1 MIRLLIAEDHQSLID
16 GLQLLFKDDNEIEVV
31 GTARDG
37 KELLEKL
44 QIKRPH
50 VLLTDLSMPRMNGVE
65 LCKKAIGIQENLKV
79 VAFSMFHNE
88 DAVKEMITAGASGY
102 ILKTSGLNEVRTAII
117 KAYQGERYFDS
128 AINIDEVENTEI
140 SVKKTI
146 LSPSEKKILKLI
158 AQGKTSSE
166 IAEIRFTA
174 VSTIIKHR
182 KNIIQKLGLQGKG
195 ELLRYALQKH
205 QHFN

>member
-16 GLQLLFKDDNEIEVV
+16 GLLLLFKNDKEIEVI

-44 QIKRPH
+44 NFKKTD
-50 VLLTDLSMPRMNGVE
+50 VLLTDISMPRMNGVE
-65 LCKKAIGIQENLKV
+65 LCKKALEIQPSLNV
-79 VAFSMFHNE
+79 VAFSMYNNE
-88 DAVKEMITAGASGY
+88 EAVKEMIEAGVYGY
-102 ILKTSGLNEVRTAII
+102 ILKTSSLSEVRTAIL
-117 KAYQGERYFDS
+117 KVHQGQRYFDS
-128 AINIDEVENTEI
+128 SINIEEIEKDEKSI
-140 SVKKTI
+140 KKTI
-146 LSPSEKKILKLI
+146 LSPSEKEILRHI

-166 IAEIRFTA
+166 IAHIRFTA

-182 KNIIQKLGLQGKG
+182 KNIIQKLSLEGKG

-205 QHFN
+205 QHYK

>member
-16 GLQLLFKDDNEIEVV
+16 GLLLLFNNDQDIEVV
-31 GTARDG
+31 GTAKDG

-44 QIKRPH
+44 KYKKPDI
-50 VLLTDLSMPRMNGVE
+50 LLTDISMPRMNGVE
-65 LCKKAIGIQENLKV
+65 LCKKALSVQPDMKV
-79 VAFSMFHNE
+79 IAFSMFNDE
-88 DAVKEMITAGASGY
+88 EAIREMIKAGAYGY
-102 ILKTSGLNEVRTAII
+102 ILKTSSLQEVKTAII
-117 KAYQGERYFDS
+117 KASKGQRYFDAS
-128 AINIDEVENTEI
+128 INLQEI
-140 SVKKTI
+140 ERSETSNNNTI
-146 LSPSEKKILKLI
+146 LSPSESKILKLI

-205 QHFN
+205 QHYK

>member
-1 MIRLLIAEDHQSLID
+1 MIKLLIAEDHQSLID
-16 GLQLLFKDDNEIEVV
+16 GLILLFKEDSEIEVI
-31 GTARDG
+31 GTAKDG

-44 QIKRPH
+44 VFKKPN
-50 VLLTDLSMPRMNGVE
+50 VLLTDISMPRLNGVE
-65 LCKKAIGIQENLKV
+65 LCKKALTLQPELKV
-79 VAFSMFHNE
+79 IAFSMFNDE
-88 DAVKEMITAGASGY
+88 DAIKEMIKAGAYGY
-102 ILKTSGLNEVRTAII
+102 ILKTSSLQEVKTAII
-117 KAYQGERYFDS
+117 KAYRGERYFDAS
-128 AINIDEVENTEI
+128 INIKEIGRTET
-140 SVKKTI
+140 SNKKTI
-146 LSPSEKKILKLI
+146 LSPSETKILKLI

-205 QHFN
+205 QHFK

>member
-16 GLQLLFKDDNEIEVV
+16 GLILLFKEHEEIEVI
-31 GTARDG
+31 GTAKDG

-44 QIKRPH
+44 EFKKPD
-50 VLLTDLSMPRMNGVE
+50 VLLTDISMPRMNGVE
-65 LCKKAIGIQENLKV
+65 LCKKALKIRPTLKV
-79 VAFSMFHNE
+79 IAFSMFNNE
-88 DAVKEMITAGASGY
+88 DAIRDMIKAGAHGY
-102 ILKTSGLNEVRTAII
+102 ILKTSSLEEVKTAVI
-117 KAYQGERYFDS
+117 KASRGQRYFDAS
-128 AINIDEVENTEI
+128 ININEIENNEI
-140 SVKKTI
+140 SNNKTI
-146 LSPSEKKILKLI
+146 LSPSETKILKLI

-205 QHFN
+205 QYYK